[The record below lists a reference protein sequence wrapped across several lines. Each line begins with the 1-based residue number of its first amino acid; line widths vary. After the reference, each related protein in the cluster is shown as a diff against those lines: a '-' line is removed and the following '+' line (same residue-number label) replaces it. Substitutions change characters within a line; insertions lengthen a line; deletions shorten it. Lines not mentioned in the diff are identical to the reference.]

1 MLLLWLK
8 LLLIISITVIINEGP
23 RASPTSSRPTEAEI
37 REKEKTEKNIK
48 DKWGPVDYE
57 YQPQQVL
64 IIANN
69 IKDFSINNMS
79 YDKTNINI
87 LVNRAGDKS
96 NEGKVGDK
104 SNEGKG
110 KKGDQEHPDDDDEQV
125 LPLLP

>member
-1 MLLLWLK
+1 
-8 LLLIISITVIINEGP
+8 
-23 RASPTSSRPTEAEI
+23 
-37 REKEKTEKNIK
+37 
-48 DKWGPVDYE
+48 
-57 YQPQQVL
+57 
-64 IIANN
+64 
-69 IKDFSINNMS
+69 MS